1 MYTYTYQINTVN
13 QARLNGTAE
22 ASNASIMTKK
32 NLREKDAFSWM
43 TCTSKNIHDVEQLML
58 TQIVAGD
65 SMNIVFS
72 NLHEICTT
80 WNIMLEC
87 GCPGHPF
94 PFSQVIIYCYDYVLW
109 LGSLKHLRH
118 RYRKV

>member
-1 MYTYTYQINTVN
+1 MYNIKYLPENITFVN

-22 ASNASIMTKK
+22 SPNAATMTKK
-32 NLREKDAFSWM
+32 DLREKDTFMWM
-43 TCTSKNIHDVEQLML
+43 TCNSKHNHDVERLML

-72 NLHEICTT
+72 NLHDVCKQ
-80 WNIMLEC
+80 WNIEIEC

-94 PFSQVIIYCYDYVLW
+94 PPSVVNIFI
-109 LGSLKHLRH
+109 
-118 RYRKV
+118 